1 MSIRYMSYLDIKAK
15 NVYLLRVKVKT
26 NSNTQKILPG
36 SETDSWLSIKLKS
49 KPVKNKA
56 NKELINLIKK
66 RMNISSNQVQIISG
80 LKKTNKT
87 LEIKFYENIGRPNL
101 IKMLFD

>member
-1 MSIRYMSYLDIKAK
+1 MGIRFMNYFDIKAK
-15 NVYLLRVKVKT
+15 NVYLIRVKVKT
-26 NSNTQKILPG
+26 NSNTQEILPW
-36 SETDSWLSIKLKS
+36 SETDSCLTIKLKS

-66 RMNISSNQVQIISG
+66 RMKISSDQVQIISG

-87 LEIKFYENIGRPNL
+87 LEIRFFENIGRPDL
-101 IKMLFD
+101 IKKLFD

>member
-1 MSIRYMSYLDIKAK
+1 MGFIEIKAE

-26 NSNTQKILPG
+26 NSIKQEILPC
-36 SETDSWLSIKLKS
+36 SETDTWLSIKLKS

-56 NKELINLIKK
+56 NKELINLLKK
-66 RMNISSNQVQIISG
+66 RMNITSDQIQIISG

-87 LEIKFYENIGRPNL
+87 LELIFIEDIGGTDL
-101 IKMLFD
+101 INKLND

>member
-1 MSIRYMSYLDIKAK
+1 LKGFLDLKEK
-15 NVYLLRVKVKT
+15 NIYLLRVKVKP
-26 NSNTQKILPG
+26 NSIKQELLPF

-66 RMNISSNQVQIISG
+66 RMNIASDQIQIISG
-80 LKKTNKT
+80 LKNTNKT
-87 LEIKFYENIGRPNL
+87 LEIKFIENIGRIDL
-101 IKMLFD
+101 IKKLTK

>member
-1 MSIRYMSYLDIKAK
+1 MSFLDIKAK

-26 NSNTQKILPG
+26 NSIKQEILPY
-36 SETDSWLSIKLKS
+36 SETDSWLSINLKS

-66 RMNISSNQVQIISG
+66 RMSISSDQIQIISG
-80 LKKTNKT
+80 LKKPNKT
-87 LEIKFYENIGRPNL
+87 LEIKFIRNIERQNL
-101 IKMLFD
+101 INKLS